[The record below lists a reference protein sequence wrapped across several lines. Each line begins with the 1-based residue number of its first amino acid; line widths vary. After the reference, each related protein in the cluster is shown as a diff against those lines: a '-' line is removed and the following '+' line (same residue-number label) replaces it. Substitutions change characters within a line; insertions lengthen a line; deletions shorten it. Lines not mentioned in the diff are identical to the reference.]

1 MIKITSYQELPQY
14 FNVPQAALDFLASAN
29 KDTAC
34 GKYVFSDDCFI
45 NVITVETTKD
55 ATKMMEAHVQF
66 VDVQFML
73 DGEEKIY
80 YTDKTPLKL
89 GQEYDEKKDRSFYQW
104 TSADEVT
111 YKTGEGVV
119 LYPIE
124 AHLPGCAVNDAKTI
138 KKAVIKIRYENK

>member
-1 MIKITSYQELPQY
+1 MVKITNYQQLKAY
-14 FNVPQAALDFLASAN
+14 FDVPQEALDFLANAN
-29 KDTAC
+29 KDTQC

-45 NVITVETTKD
+45 NVITVETTAE

-80 YTDKTPLKL
+80 YTDKTALEL
-89 GQEYDEKKDRSFYQW
+89 GQEYDEKKDRSFYKW
-104 TSADEVT
+104 TKADEVT

-119 LYPIE
+119 LYQNE
-124 AHLPGCAVNDAKTI
+124 AHLPGCAVGAPMTI
-138 KKAVIKIRYENK
+138 KKAVIKIRN

>member
-1 MIKITSYQELPQY
+1 MIKITNYQQLKAY
-14 FNVPQAALDFLASAN
+14 FDVPQAALDFLASAN
-29 KDTAC
+29 KDTEC

-45 NVITVETTKD
+45 NVITVETTAD

-80 YTDKTPLKL
+80 YTDKSALEL
-89 GQEYDEKKDRSFYQW
+89 GQEYDEKKDRSFYKW
-104 TSADEVT
+104 TKADEVS

-119 LYPIE
+119 LYQNE
-124 AHLPGCAVNDAKTI
+124 AHLPGCAVDKPQTI
-138 KKAVIKIRYENK
+138 KKAVIKIRN

>member
-1 MIKITSYQELPQY
+1 MIRITNYQQLKAY
-14 FNVPQAALDFLASAN
+14 FDVPQAALDFLASAN
-29 KDTAC
+29 KDTEC

-45 NVITVETTKD
+45 NVITVETTAD

-80 YTDKTPLKL
+80 YTDKSALEL
-89 GQEYDEKKDRSFYQW
+89 GQEYDEKKDRSFYKW
-104 TSADEVT
+104 TKADEVS

-119 LYPIE
+119 LYQNE
-124 AHLPGCAVNDAKTI
+124 AHLPGCAVDKPQTI
-138 KKAVIKIRYENK
+138 KKAVIKIRN